1 MCRSPRSTARRLMKD
16 SVGIWH
22 LPFGIVFILLATLN
36 SAGYRYAASDQAFY
50 IPAVLRHLD
59 PALFPR
65 DAPLIDAQ
73 ARIVVIDDVV
83 AEVVRLTGASLQH
96 IFLTL
101 YALTLLLLYFGLV
114 RIGERLYRTR
124 W

>member
-59 PALFPR
+59 PALFPQDR
-65 DAPLIDAQ
+65 AVIDAQ
-73 ARIVVIDDVV
+73 ARLIVADEIL
-83 AEVVRLTGASLQH
+83 AGTVRVTRLSLPH
-96 IFLTL
+96 FF
-101 YALTLLLLYFGLV
+101 FGLYLATLV
-114 RIGERLYRTR
+114 LPL
-124 W
+124 